1 LIGLYITGFGS
12 LSSIK
17 VDLDQK
23 YGEFSAYKDI
33 YIYWDTF
40 VSFKLLN
47 LTIVACPVHETEA
60 PTLTLNNCR
69 TQDFPLNK
77 EVSHNAV

>member
-1 LIGLYITGFGS
+1 VLT
-12 LSSIK
+12 K
-17 VDLDQK
+17 
-23 YGEFSAYKDI
+23 I
-33 YIYWDTF
+33 YVYWDTF

-47 LTIVACPVHETEA
+47 LTIVAFPVHETEA

>member
-1 LIGLYITGFGS
+1 MENSVLT
-12 LSSIK
+12 K
-17 VDLDQK
+17 
-23 YGEFSAYKDI
+23 I
-33 YIYWDTF
+33 YVYWDTF

-47 LTIVACPVHETEA
+47 LTIVAFPVHETEA

>member
-1 LIGLYITGFGS
+1 MLT
-12 LSSIK
+12 K
-17 VDLDQK
+17 
-23 YGEFSAYKDI
+23 I
-33 YIYWDTF
+33 YMYWDTF